1 MSFET
6 TTTYDD
12 KVIVH
17 VKGNLDTMK
26 LAADF
31 KEVLQKL
38 YDDDVNDVIL
48 DLNEVKLINS
58 NGIGKIL
65 MFYKRF
71 SDRGGQM
78 YYLSP
83 LEGIVKELFE
93 TLLLTNL
100 LKEYKMG

>member
-1 MSFET
+1 MLFET
-6 TTTYDD
+6 TTTYDG
-12 KVIVH
+12 KVIVR
-17 VKGNLDTMK
+17 VKCNLDTMK